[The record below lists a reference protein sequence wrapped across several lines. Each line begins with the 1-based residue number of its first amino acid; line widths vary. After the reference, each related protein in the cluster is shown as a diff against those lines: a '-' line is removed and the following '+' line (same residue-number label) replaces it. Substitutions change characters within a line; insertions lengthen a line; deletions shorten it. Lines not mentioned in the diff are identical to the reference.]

1 MGDTAAENMAQYDL
15 TLELSKCLDR
25 HLVFP
30 LLEFLSNR
38 NIYIEKDLERAKL
51 ELLQKTNM
59 VDYAVEIY
67 CELHATQEA
76 PAAMMERRQEV
87 CSPQTRY
94 MVIGCRVITGRTG
107 AG

>member
-1 MGDTAAENMAQYDL
+1 MTDSSPENLAQYDL
-15 TLELSKCLDR
+15 TLELAKCLDR

-67 CELHATQEA
+67 CELHGTQEA
-76 PAAMMERRQEV
+76 PPAMMERRQEV
-87 CSPQTRY
+87 C
-94 MVIGCRVITGRTG
+94 CDGRWLL
-107 AG
+107 